1 MIKRTYDIIEVTNAV
16 RQYADEIDG
25 FNPKEWLD
33 SEENVALSDE
43 NGNVAL
49 FEREMPG
56 VVTGHYF
63 FYCRGRDAVKL
74 SHEVLKEIFTG
85 PYDVQVIRGL
95 TPVENRGAIWMSRHI
110 GFKSYGTVETHV
122 GPCVLFILTK
132 EEWRERHEKE
142 IS

>member
-1 MIKRTYDIIEVTNAV
+1 MIKRTNDVQEVSSATQ
-16 RQYADEIDG
+16 QYADEIEG
-25 FNPKEWLD
+25 FYPEEWLD

-43 NGNVAL
+43 DGNVAL

-63 FYCRGRDAVKL
+63 FYCRGREAVAL

-85 PYDVQVIRGL
+85 PYDVKVIRGL
-95 TPVENRGAIWMSRHI
+95 TPVENRGAVWMSRHV
-110 GFKSYGTVETHV
+110 GFKSYGIVETHV

>member
-1 MIKRTYDIIEVTNAV
+1 MIQRTCNPEEVLEAT
-16 RQYADEIDG
+16 RQYSDEIDC
-25 FNPKEWLD
+25 FFPEEWLN

-63 FYCRGRDAVKL
+63 FYCRGREAVAL
-74 SHEVLKEIFTG
+74 SHEMLKEIFTG
-85 PYDVQVIRGL
+85 PYDVNVIRGL
-95 TPVENRGAIWMSRHI
+95 TPVENRGAIWMSRHV
-110 GFKSYGTVETHV
+110 GFKPYGTVETHV

-132 EEWRERHEKE
+132 KEWEQMNG
-142 IS
+142 